1 MVERDA
7 LLLLSPREE
16 KRRGYPQGQKKQRP
30 EGGRKNGGEKQGGG
44 GYRASTR
51 YQASTV
57 IGGDS
62 RKGSWK
68 HRGKGLCGWLPAP
81 LRGSGLSQGANPSA
95 FFCYSPPSKT
105 G

>member
-16 KRRGYPQGQKKQRP
+16 KRRGHPQGQKRQRP
-30 EGGRKNGGEKQGGG
+30 EGGRKNGGEKQEGGG
-44 GYRASTR
+44 

-68 HRGKGLCGWLPAP
+68 HKGKGLCGWLPAL